1 MNFLLKPLRVIYVVY
16 AAIVFLS
23 IMFLILPPIFLASL
37 LGKEKGG
44 NIIFYFLRFWAH
56 VWFPAVGMR
65 VTRKYDGGK
74 EKDKEPCIYVVNHR
88 SYLDAAIAVKV
99 MRLPFRP
106 LGKVE
111 MAKIPAF
118 GFIYKNSVVSVDR
131 SNAAARARSVRE
143 MMSALKAGISILV
156 FPEGTTNESNQ
167 PLRPFHNGAFRM
179 AIEMQI
185 PIKPVLYVDAGD
197 RLPHT
202 GPMHLNP
209 GKCRVVF
216 LPAIPVAGLTLDD
229 INTLK
234 QQTYDIMDRE
244 LRKYRHY
251 PTLQPVG

>member
-1 MNFLLKPLRVIYVVY
+1 MKFLLKLLRVIYVVY
-16 AAIVFLS
+16 AAIIFLG

-56 VWFPAVGMR
+56 AWFPLVGMR
-65 VTRKYDGGK
+65 VSREYLC

-111 MAKIPAF
+111 MSKIPFF
-118 GFIYKNSVVSVDR
+118 GFIYRNSVVPVDR
-131 SNAAARARSVRE
+131 SNAPARARSVRE
-143 MMSALKAGISILV
+143 MMTALKAGISILM
-156 FPEGTTNESNQ
+156 FPEGTTNETNQ

-185 PIKPVLYVDAGD
+185 PIKPVLYIDAGD

-216 LPAIPVAGLTLDD
+216 LPTIPVSGLTLDD

-234 QQTYDIMDRE
+234 EQVYEVMEST

-251 PTLQPVG
+251 PTLQQVG

>member
-1 MNFLLKPLRVIYVVY
+1 MKLVRVIYVVY
-16 AAIVFLS
+16 AAIIFLG

-56 VWFPAVGMR
+56 VWFPMAGMPVR
-65 VTRKYDGGK
+65 RIY
-74 EKDKEPCIYVVNHR
+74 ECAPEDKEPCIYVVNHR

-111 MAKIPAF
+111 MSKIPFF
-118 GFIYKNSVVSVDR
+118 GFIYKNSVVAVDR
-131 SNAAARARSVRE
+131 SNAPARARSVRE
-143 MMSALKAGISILV
+143 MMTALKAGISILM
-156 FPEGTTNESNQ
+156 FPEGTTNESDQ

-185 PIKPVLYVDAGD
+185 PIKPVLYLDAGD

-202 GPMHLNP
+202 GPMNLNP

-216 LPAIPVAGLTLDD
+216 LPTIPVAGLTLDD
-229 INTLK
+229 INDLK
-234 QQTYDIMDRE
+234 QRVYEVMDSA
-244 LRKYRHY
+244 LRKHRHY
-251 PTLQPVG
+251 PSLQHAG

>member
-16 AAIVFLS
+16 AAIVFLG

-56 VWFPAVGMR
+56 VWFPMVGMR
-65 VTRKYDGGK
+65 VTREYKC
-74 EKDKEPCIYVVNHR
+74 ERDKEPCIYVVNHR
-88 SYLDAAIAVKV
+88 SYLDAAVAVKV

-111 MAKIPAF
+111 MSKIPFF
-118 GFIYKNSVVSVDR
+118 GFIYKNSVVAVDR
-131 SNAAARARSVRE
+131 SNAPARARSVRE
-143 MMSALKAGISILV
+143 MMTALKAGISILV
-156 FPEGTTNESNQ
+156 FPEGTTNETKQ

-185 PIKPVLYVDAGD
+185 PIKPVLYVDSGD
-197 RLPHT
+197 RFPHT
-202 GPMHLNP
+202 GLMHLNP
-209 GKCRVVF
+209 GRCRVVF
-216 LPAIPVAGLTLDD
+216 LPTIPVAGLTLDD

-234 QQTYDIMDRE
+234 QQTYDIMEKE
-244 LRKYRHY
+244 LRQYRDY

>member
-16 AAIVFLS
+16 AAIVFLG

-56 VWFPAVGMR
+56 VWFPMVGMR
-65 VTRKYDGGK
+65 VTRRYEC
-74 EKDKEPCIYVVNHR
+74 EKDNEPCIYVVNHR

-106 LGKVE
+106 LGKIE
-111 MAKIPAF
+111 MSKIPFF
-118 GFIYKNSVVSVDR
+118 GFIYKNSVVAVDR
-131 SNAAARARSVRE
+131 SNAPARARSVRE
-143 MMSALKAGISILV
+143 MMTALKAGISILM
-156 FPEGTTNESNQ
+156 FPEGTTNESDQ

-185 PIKPVLYVDAGD
+185 PIKPVLYLDAGD

-202 GPMHLNP
+202 GPMNLSP

-216 LPAIPVAGLTLDD
+216 LPNIPVKGLTLDD

-234 QQTYDIMDRE
+234 QQVFEVMDKE
-244 LRKYRHY
+244 LRKHRHY
-251 PTLQPVG
+251 PTLQHVG

>member
-1 MNFLLKPLRVIYVVY
+1 MNLLLKPLRVIYVIY
-16 AAIVFLS
+16 AAVIYLG

-37 LGKEKGG
+37 LGKHKGG

-56 VWFPAVGMR
+56 AWFPMVGMPVKR
-65 VTRKYDGGK
+65 IYKC
-74 EKDKEPCIYVVNHR
+74 EKDNDPCIFVVNHR

-111 MAKIPAF
+111 LSKVPAF
-118 GFIYKNSVVSVDR
+118 GFIYKNSVVAVDR
-131 SNAAARARSVRE
+131 SSAPARARSVRE

-185 PIKPVLYVDAGD
+185 PIKPVLYLDAGE
-197 RLPHT
+197 RLPANF
-202 GPMHLNP
+202 MKISP

-216 LPAIPVAGLTLDD
+216 LPPVSVTGLTLDD

-234 QQTYDIMDRE
+234 QKVYDIMDTE
-244 LRKYRHY
+244 LRKYKEY

>member
-1 MNFLLKPLRVIYVVY
+1 MNFLMKPLRVIYVIY
-16 AAIVFLS
+16 AATIFLG

-37 LGKEKGG
+37 LGKQKGG

-56 VWFPAVGMR
+56 VWFPMVGMP
-65 VTRKYDGGK
+65 VTRKYECERDN
-74 EKDKEPCIYVVNHR
+74 DPCIFVVNHR

-111 MAKIPAF
+111 MSKIPFF
-118 GFIYKNSVVSVDR
+118 GFIYKNSVVPVDR

-143 MMSALKAGISILV
+143 MMTALKAGISILV
-156 FPEGTTNESNQ
+156 FPEGTTNESDQ

-179 AIEMQI
+179 AIELQM
-185 PIKPVLYVDAGD
+185 PIKPVLYLDAGH
-197 RLPHT
+197 RLPHK

-216 LPAIPVAGLTLDD
+216 LPTIPVKGMTMDD

-234 QQTYDIMDRE
+234 QQVFDVMDKE
-244 LRKYRHY
+244 LRKYHEY
-251 PTLQPVG
+251 PTLQPIG

>member
-1 MNFLLKPLRVIYVVY
+1 MKLFMKLLRLIYVVY
-16 AAIVFLS
+16 AAIIFLG

-56 VWFPAVGMR
+56 AWFPMVGMR
-65 VTRKYDGGK
+65 VTK
-74 EKDKEPCIYVVNHR
+74 EHVVEHGDKPCIYVVNHR

-111 MAKIPAF
+111 MSKIPFF
-118 GFIYKNSVVSVDR
+118 GFIYKNSVVPVDR
-131 SNAAARARSVRE
+131 SNAPARAKSVRE
-143 MMSALKAGISILV
+143 MMSRLKAGISILM
-156 FPEGTTNESNQ
+156 FPEGTTNETNE

-185 PIKPVLYVDAGD
+185 PLKPVLYVDAGD
-197 RLPHT
+197 RFPSGKGLMP
-202 GPMHLNP
+202 LNP

-216 LPAIPVAGLTLDD
+216 LPEIPVDGLTLDD

-234 QQTYDIMDRE
+234 QRVYEVMDAE
-244 LRKYRHY
+244 LRKRRAY
-251 PTLQPVG
+251 PTLQPTA

>member
-1 MNFLLKPLRVIYVVY
+1 MNFILKPLRVLYVVY
-16 AAIVFLS
+16 AAIIFLG

-37 LGKEKGG
+37 LGKERGG

-56 VWFPAVGMR
+56 VWFPMAGMW
-65 VTRKYDGGK
+65 VSRKYLAEED
-74 EKDKEPCIYVVNHR
+74 DKPCIYVVNHR

-111 MAKIPAF
+111 MSKIPFF
-118 GFIYKNSVVSVDR
+118 GFIYKNSVVAVDR
-131 SNAAARARSVRE
+131 SNAPARARSVRE
-143 MMSALKAGISILV
+143 MMSALKAGISILM

-185 PIKPVLYVDAGD
+185 PLKPVLYLDAGE
-197 RLPHT
+197 RLPHK
-202 GPMHLNP
+202 GPMHLSP

-216 LPAIPVAGLTLDD
+216 LPAVPVEGLTLDD

-234 QQTYDIMDRE
+234 QQVYDIMDTA
-244 LRKYRHY
+244 LRQYHHY
-251 PTLQPVG
+251 PTLQQVG

>member
-1 MNFLLKPLRVIYVVY
+1 MKLLLKLLRVIYVVY
-16 AAIVFLS
+16 AAIIFLG

-56 VWFPAVGMR
+56 AWFPLVGMR
-65 VTRKYDGGK
+65 VTK
-74 EKDKEPCIYVVNHR
+74 EHLCKEGNEPCIFVVNHR

-111 MAKIPAF
+111 MSKIPFF
-118 GFIYKNSVVSVDR
+118 GFIYKNSVVPVDR
-131 SNAAARARSVRE
+131 SNAPARAKSVRE
-143 MMSALKAGISILV
+143 MMSMLKAGISVLM
-156 FPEGTTNESNQ
+156 FPEGTTNETEA

-185 PIKPVLYVDAGD
+185 PLKPVLYVDAGD
-197 RLPHT
+197 RFPAGGL
-202 GPMHLNP
+202 MKLNP

-216 LPAIPVAGLTLDD
+216 LDPIPVDGLTLDD

-234 QQTYDIMDRE
+234 QRVYDVMDTE
-244 LRKYRHY
+244 LRKRRKY
-251 PTLQPVG
+251 PTLEVTR

>member
-1 MNFLLKPLRVIYVVY
+1 MNFVLKPLRVIYVIY
-16 AAIVFLS
+16 AAAVFLG

-37 LGKEKGG
+37 LGRQKGG

-56 VWFPAVGMR
+56 AWFPLVGMW
-65 VTRKYDGGK
+65 VTRKYECERDN
-74 EKDKEPCIYVVNHR
+74 DPCIYVVNHR

-111 MAKIPAF
+111 LSKVPFF
-118 GFIYKNSVVSVDR
+118 GFIYRNSVVAVDR

-143 MMSALKAGISILV
+143 MMTALRAGISILV
-156 FPEGTTNESNQ
+156 FPEGTTNESEQ

-179 AIEMQI
+179 AIELQM
-185 PIKPVLYVDAGD
+185 PIKPVLYLDAGD
-197 RLPHT
+197 RLPHNF
-202 GPMHLNP
+202 MRINP

-216 LPAIPVAGLTLDD
+216 LPPVPVAGLTMDD

-234 QQTYDIMDRE
+234 QKVHDIMDAE
-244 LRKYRHY
+244 LRKHRQY
-251 PTLQPVG
+251 PTLQPIG